1 MRKIDLGF
9 SKEMAKKPEAFQSFW
24 AGESEEQSNL
34 LEDSCL
40 ETSPPKETL
49 KTQEG
54 NLFFRGFD
62 SIGPNEFPDNG
73 FESFQCR
80 KDLRESEQKAKG
92 NPFRC
97 NPELLQPK
105 LICHEDK
112 NSIEKKDEDE
122 NEREALKPLNIAN
135 NIMTPKKGSS
145 NFEDQKF
152 EEPKI
157 EGPKN
162 SFPIQ
167 TVSLLPKE
175 NSKLT
180 PRDISLPK
188 SPSNSISRPRENSIS
203 RPKEKEQKPGTSSR
217 SLIPSHTS
225 DQDSFLKRPS
235 LFRQP
240 NATETDFL
248 VKEEKPACNPRDT
261 PKEKTF
267 SEPSFTELL
276 IFFMGIKKEF
286 GAKSDDPQSVL
297 AEIKRHNLA
306 ITEKLKETLSVF
318 IEPDNPKTSKSLGKK
333 QSKKIDSSSSDESSS
348 SDSSDSSDDSEK
360 IKISCRKNEKVS
372 YNAPRSS
379 DPTRIIK
386 TIDAAANS
394 FQLKL
399 RTISHQR
406 TQFEQHI
413 SDTKSQLLSIFQPLS
428 QPLGTYSEQA
438 FVIQISNYF
447 SLFLE
452 RAPLHPEDL
461 ASALIRTEQF
471 AARRFEDYYAS
482 APFLP
487 PEVSKGVA
495 DFCSRFSFA
504 VTLYCSANT
513 DRSKVLFSKNDGI
526 ESIIYKICNVSPY
539 FCRIHEFIDLS
550 VYTKLNRIFAV
561 LCKQGFFG
569 IELVPDYLK
578 NNRA

>member
-1 MRKIDLGF
+1 MRTIDLAF
-9 SKEMAKKPEAFQSFW
+9 SKEMAKKPEAFQSSLPDD
-24 AGESEEQSNL
+24 SEEQSNL
-34 LEDSCL
+34 FDESLL
-40 ETSPPKETL
+40 ETSPPKEIFQ
-49 KTQEG
+49 TQEG
-54 NLFFRGFD
+54 NLFFRAFD
-62 SIGPNEFPDNG
+62 SIGPNEIPENG

-80 KDLRESEQKAKG
+80 KNLRESEQKAKG

-97 NPELLQPK
+97 NPELLRPK
-105 LICHEDK
+105 LICYEDK
-112 NSIEKKDEDE
+112 NSIEKEDED
-122 NEREALKPLNIAN
+122 EREALKPLNIAN
-135 NIMTPKKGSS
+135 NIMIPKKESS
-145 NFEDQKF
+145 KLEDQKF

-157 EGPKN
+157 EGVKK
-162 SFPIQ
+162 SLPIQ
-167 TVSLLPKE
+167 AVSLLPKE

-180 PRDISLPK
+180 HRDISLPK
-188 SPSNSISRPRENSIS
+188 SPSNSISRLRENSIS
-203 RPKEKEQKPGTSSR
+203 RPKEKEKEQKPGTSSR
-217 SLIPSHTS
+217 SLIPPATS
-225 DQDSFLKRPS
+225 DQKSLLKRPF
-235 LFRQP
+235 LHRQP
-240 NATETDFL
+240 NATEDELL
-248 VKEEKPACNPRDT
+248 VKEEKPVCNPPDT
-261 PKEKTF
+261 PKEKTS

-286 GAKSDDPQSVL
+286 GAKSADPQSVL

-306 ITEKLKETLSVF
+306 ITERLKETLSVF
-318 IEPDNPKTSKSLGKK
+318 IEPDTPKSSKSLGKK

-348 SDSSDSSDDSEK
+348 SDSSDSSDDSKK
-360 IKISCRKNEKVS
+360 IKVSRRKNEKVS
-372 YNAPRSS
+372 YNVPRSS

-399 RTISHQR
+399 RTILHQR

-428 QPLGTYSEQA
+428 QPLVTYSEQA
-438 FVIQISNYF
+438 FVVQISNYL

-513 DRSKVLFSKNDGI
+513 DRSKVLLSKNDGI

-539 FCRIHEFIDLS
+539 FCRIHDFIDLS
-550 VYTKLNRIFAV
+550 VYTRLNRMFAV

-569 IELVPDYLK
+569 IDLVPDYLK
-578 NNRA
+578 SNRA